1 MNSTPLVSII
11 IPCYNQGIFL
21 GDTLESVISQTYKNW
36 ECIIVNDGSTDNTEV
51 VAMKYTKTDNRF
63 KYIYQ
68 ENKGLSA
75 TRNKGIGYS
84 SGKYILPLDSD
95 DKIGSSYI
103 EKSVG
108 ILENNPNIEIVYC
121 DAELF
126 GLSNG
131 KWNLPEFSLEKML
144 GENCIFC
151 SAFFRRETYDI
162 VGGYKTNMKYG
173 FEDWDFWLSIIEKKK
188 KDCIIHKINEVLFYY
203 RIRKKSM
210 LNSMNFERLY
220 KMRKQIWEN
229 HKELYANNF
238 TSPIYSFEYRLI
250 RQSKEYRI
258 GKILLTP
265 IRIFMKIFG

>member
-188 KDCIIHKINEVLFYY
+188 NIESLIQSLSQPYKTIMYMKYVSFMTFDEIASKMNYSTK
-203 RIRKKSM
+203 RIYQLHSEGFSRLLDIVSS
-210 LNSMNFERLY
+210 NSFNL
-220 KMRKQIWEN
+220 
-229 HKELYANNF
+229 
-238 TSPIYSFEYRLI
+238 
-250 RQSKEYRI
+250 
-258 GKILLTP
+258 
-265 IRIFMKIFG
+265 